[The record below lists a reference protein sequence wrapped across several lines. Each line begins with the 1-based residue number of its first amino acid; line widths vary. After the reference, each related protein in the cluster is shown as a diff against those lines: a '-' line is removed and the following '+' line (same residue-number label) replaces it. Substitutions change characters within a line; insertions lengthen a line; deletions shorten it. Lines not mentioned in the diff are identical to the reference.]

1 MGELCAWHPV
11 RGLWAGAWLLERVTG
26 EGGWNRS
33 GEWIALPSDSC
44 ALEFQ
49 ERARN
54 QGIRQF

>member
-1 MGELCAWHPV
+1 MGSFAPGTQS
-11 RGLWAGAWLLERVTG
+11 GLGGGAGLLERVTG
-26 EGGWNRS
+26 EGGWDGS
-33 GEWIALPSDSC
+33 GEWIALPSGSC